1 MSSNEKTF
9 RELGLTE
16 SVLRAL
22 DELGYETPTPIQ
34 AASIQPLMSGQ
45 DILGQAQTGTGKTGA
60 FALPLLCSVDANLN
74 APQILVL
81 APTRE
86 LAVQVAEAFTS
97 YAKHMKGFHVLP
109 IYGGQSMYQQ
119 LQALRRG
126 PQVVVGT
133 PGRVMDH
140 MRRGTLKLDTL
151 KALVLD
157 EADEMLKMGFIDDI
171 EWILEHTPESRQLA
185 LFSAT
190 MPEQIKRVANKHL
203 RNPVNIS
210 IAASHT
216 TVESIEQR
224 FVQVS
229 QHNKLEA
236 LVRVLEVENTEGI
249 IIFVRTRNSCVELAE
264 KLEARGYAAS
274 PLHGDM
280 NQQARERAVDQLKSG
295 KLDILIA
302 TDVAARGLDVERIGH
317 VVNYDIP
324 YDTEAYVHRIGRTGR
339 AGRTGMAILF
349 VTSREMR
356 MLRTIERATNS
367 RISPMKVPSPESVAE
382 RRLSRLGEQVAGILA
397 NEHLDFMK
405 GAVAQ
410 LCQQLEV
417 DTEQLAAALLHQVQL
432 ERPLQLPAMHERQ
445 RDNFDE
451 RTGRGQNDRAERGD
465 REGRN
470 ERRRDSR
477 PLPGNFG
484 SADTLK
490 DNPDISMKRYLIDVG
505 RDHNVGVGNIVGA
518 IANEAN
524 IDSRYIGQIQLYDA
538 VTTVDLPD
546 GMPKEVL
553 QHLKKVRVCGKPL
566 NIREVSTDG
575 SDEIPVSN
583 GPVSKRPRKPSG
595 DRPERGERKFN
606 DRGGDRGDRG
616 GDRGDRKFGERKSFD
631 KKPASKPRR
640 PKED

>member
-9 RELGLTE
+9 RELGLNE

-34 AASIQPLMSGQ
+34 AASIQPLMAGQ

-60 FALPLLCSVDANLN
+60 FALPLLCSVDADLN

-216 TVESIEQR
+216 TVDSIEQR

-229 QHNKLEA
+229 QHNKLES

-451 RTGRGQNDRAERGD
+451 RTGRGERGE
-465 REGRN
+465 REGRG
-470 ERRRDSR
+470 ERRRENR
-477 PLPGNFG
+477 PLPGNLG
-484 SADTLK
+484 SADPLK

-553 QHLKKVRVCGKPL
+553 QHLRKVRVCGKPL
-566 NIREVSTDG
+566 NIREVSADG
-575 SDEIPVSN
+575 NDEIPQSN
-583 GPVSKRPRKPSG
+583 GPVPKRPRKPAG
-595 DRPERGERKFN
+595 ERGDRKFN
-606 DRGGDRGDRG
+606 DRGGERSDRG
-616 GDRGDRKFGERKSFD
+616 GDRGDRKFGERKNFD
-631 KKPASKPRR
+631 KKPDRKPRR

>member
-1 MSSNEKTF
+1 MSSDERTF
-9 RELGLTE
+9 RELGLSE
-16 SVLRAL
+16 NLLRAL
-22 DELGYETPTPIQ
+22 DELGYEKPTPIQ
-34 AASIQPLMSGQ
+34 SASIDPLMAGK

-60 FALPLLCSVDANLN
+60 FALPLLNKVTSQTT
-74 APQILVL
+74 PQILVL

-86 LAVQVAEAFTS
+86 LAVQVAEAFSS
-97 YAKHMKGFHVLP
+97 YAKFMKNFHVLP
-109 IYGGQSMYQQ
+109 IYGGQSMQQQ
-119 LQALRRG
+119 LNALKRG
-126 PQVVVGT
+126 PQVIVGT

-140 MRRGTLKLDTL
+140 MRRGTLKLDSL

-171 EWILEHTPESRQLA
+171 EWILEHTPSERQLA

-190 MPEQIKRVANKHL
+190 MPEQIKRVANQHL
-203 RNPVNIS
+203 RSPVHVRIES
-210 IAASHT
+210 SQT

-264 KLEARGYAAS
+264 KLEARGYASS

-280 NQQARERAVDQLKSG
+280 NQQARERAVEQLKRG

-324 YDTEAYVHRIGRTGR
+324 YDAEAYVHRIGRTGR

-356 MLRTIERATNS
+356 MLRTIERSTNS
-367 RISPMKVPSPESVAE
+367 RISPMKIPSPETVAE
-382 RRLSRLGEQVAGILA
+382 RRLSRLGEQLA
-397 NEHLDFMK
+397 ETMNTDLDFMK
-405 GAVAQ
+405 DAVAQ

-417 DTEQLAAALLHQVQL
+417 DTDLLAAALLHQVQQ
-432 ERPLQLPAMHERQ
+432 ERPLQLPAIQERA
-445 RDNFDE
+445 RDE
-451 RTGRGQNDRAERGD
+451 RNERSDRGSDRGD
-465 REGRN
+465 RGSERG
-470 ERRRDSR
+470 ERRSR
-477 PLPGNFG
+477 EPRPMPASLG
-484 SADTLK
+484 SAEALK
-490 DNPDISMKRYLIDVG
+490 DNPDLKMCRYVIDVG
-505 RDHNVGVGNIVGA
+505 RENGVGVGNIVGA

-524 IDSRYIGQIQLYDA
+524 IDSRYIGAIQLYDA

-546 GMPKEVL
+546 GMPKDVL

-566 NIREVSTDG
+566 NIREAGDQVFVDSG
-575 SDEIPVSN
+575 RGARSE
-583 GPVSKRPRKPSG
+583 RPSG
-595 DRPERGERKFN
+595 DRKPRGDRPMGDRKPRAASGDKPFADRKPRADKPAGERKP
-606 DRGGDRGDRG
+606 R
-616 GDRGDRKFGERKSFD
+616 
-631 KKPASKPRR
+631 KPR
-640 PKED
+640 EE

>member
-1 MSSNEKTF
+1 MSSNERTF
-9 RELGLTE
+9 RELGLSE
-16 SVLRAL
+16 NLLRAL
-22 DELGYETPTPIQ
+22 DELGYEKPTPIQ
-34 AASIQPLMSGQ
+34 SASIDPLMEGK
-45 DILGQAQTGTGKTGA
+45 DIIGQAQTGTGKTGA
-60 FALPLLCSVDANLN
+60 FALPLLNKVDIRLN

-86 LAVQVAEAFTS
+86 LAVQVAEAFGS

-109 IYGGQSMYQQ
+109 IYGGQSMHQQ
-119 LQALRRG
+119 LSALKRG
-126 PQVVVGT
+126 PQVIVGT

-140 MRRGTLKLDTL
+140 MRRGTLKLDAL

-171 EWILEHTPESRQLA
+171 EWVLEHKPANSQLA

-203 RNPVNIS
+203 NNPVNIS

-216 TVESIEQR
+216 TVESIEQC

-264 KLEARGYAAS
+264 KLEARGYASS

-280 NQQARERAVDQLKSG
+280 NQQARERAVEQLKRG

-324 YDTEAYVHRIGRTGR
+324 YDSEAYVHRIGRTGR

-349 VTSREMR
+349 VTHREMR

-367 RISPMKVPSPESVAE
+367 RISPMKIPSPETVAE
-382 RRLSRLGEQVAGILA
+382 RRLSRLGEQIQETLNGD
-397 NEHLDFMK
+397 LDFMK
-405 GAVAQ
+405 NAVAE
-410 LCQQLEV
+410 LCSQLEV
-417 DTEQLAAALLHQVQL
+417 DTDLLAAALLQQVQQ
-432 ERPLQLPAMHERQ
+432 ERPLQLPPIQERQ
-445 RDNFDE
+445 RDSRDE
-451 RTGRGQNDRAERGD
+451 RAPREDRGGRRERG
-465 REGRN
+465 
-470 ERRRDSR
+470 SR
-477 PLPGNFG
+477 PSSPTSFG
-484 SADTLK
+484 SPEGLK
-490 DNPDISMKRYLIDVG
+490 DNPDVKMNRYVIDVG
-505 RDHNVGVGNIVGA
+505 RENGVGVGNIVGA

-524 IDSRYIGQIQLYDA
+524 IDSRYIGQIQLYDQ

-553 QHLKKVRVCGKPL
+553 THLRKVRVCGRPL
-566 NIREVSTDG
+566 NIREAGDETFVDSG
-575 SDEIPVSN
+575 RGAPRRPRSDRPRGDRPS
-583 GPVSKRPRKPSG
+583 GDRRPRKPRDNS
-595 DRPERGERKFN
+595 
-606 DRGGDRGDRG
+606 
-616 GDRGDRKFGERKSFD
+616 
-631 KKPASKPRR
+631 
-640 PKED
+640 

>member
-60 FALPLLCSVDANLN
+60 FALPLLCSVDAELN

-140 MRRGTLKLDTL
+140 MRRGTLKLDSL

-216 TVESIEQR
+216 TVDSIEQR

-451 RTGRGQNDRAERGD
+451 RTGRGERGD
-465 REGRN
+465 REGRG
-470 ERRRDSR
+470 ERRRDNR
-477 PLPGNFG
+477 PLPGNLG
-484 SADTLK
+484 SADPLK

-553 QHLKKVRVCGKPL
+553 QHLRKVRVCGKPL
-566 NIREVSTDG
+566 NIREVSADG
-575 SDEIPVSN
+575 NDEIPQSN
-583 GPVSKRPRKPSG
+583 GPVPKRPRKPAG
-595 DRPERGERKFN
+595 ERGDRKFN
-606 DRGGDRGDRG
+606 DRG
-616 GDRGDRKFGERKSFD
+616 GDRGDRKFGERKNFD
-631 KKPASKPRR
+631 KKPDRKPRR

>member
-60 FALPLLCSVDANLN
+60 FALPLLCSVDAELN

-140 MRRGTLKLDTL
+140 MRRGTLKLDSL

-216 TVESIEQR
+216 TVDSIEQR

-451 RTGRGQNDRAERGD
+451 RTGRGERGERGD
-465 REGRN
+465 REGRG
-470 ERRRDSR
+470 ERRRDNR
-477 PLPGNFG
+477 PLPGNLG
-484 SADTLK
+484 SADPLK

-553 QHLKKVRVCGKPL
+553 QHLRKVRVCGKPL
-566 NIREVSTDG
+566 NIREVSADG
-575 SDEIPVSN
+575 NDEIPQSN
-583 GPVSKRPRKPSG
+583 GPVPKRPRKPAG
-595 DRPERGERKFN
+595 ERGDRKFN

-616 GDRGDRKFGERKSFD
+616 DRKFGERKNFD
-631 KKPASKPRR
+631 KKPDRKPRR

>member
-16 SVLRAL
+16 PLLRAL
-22 DELGYETPTPIQ
+22 DELGYEKPTPIQ
-34 AASIQPLMSGQ
+34 SESIHPLMEGK

-60 FALPLLCSVDANLN
+60 FALPLLNSIDPTTN

-86 LAVQVAEAFTS
+86 LAVQVAEAFGS
-97 YAKHMKGFHVLP
+97 YSKFMKGLHVLP
-109 IYGGQSMYQQ
+109 IYGGQSMQQQ
-119 LQALRRG
+119 LNALRRG
-126 PQVVVGT
+126 PQIIVGT

-140 MRRGTLKLDTL
+140 MRRGTLKLATL
-151 KALVLD
+151 KAMVLD

-171 EWILEHTPESRQLA
+171 EWILEHTPKERQLA

-190 MPEQIKRVANKHL
+190 MPEQIKRVANKYL
-203 RNPVNIS
+203 DNPVHIK
-210 IAASHT
+210 IASSQT

-264 KLEARGYAAS
+264 KLEARGYASS

-280 NQQARERAVDQLKSG
+280 NQQARERAVEQLKRG

-339 AGRTGMAILF
+339 AGRNGMAILF
-349 VTSREMR
+349 VTHREMR
-356 MLRTIERATNS
+356 MLRTIERATKS
-367 RISPMKVPSPESVAE
+367 RIAPMNVPSPETVTE
-382 RRLSRLGEQVAGILA
+382 RRLSRLGEQVSSIID
-397 NEHLDFMK
+397 NDSLDFMK

-417 DTEQLAAALLHQVQL
+417 DTDILAAALLQQVQK
-432 ERPLQLPAMHERQ
+432 ERPLQLPAITERQ
-445 RDNFDE
+445 RDNRDS
-451 RTGRGQNDRAERGD
+451 
-465 REGRN
+465 RN
-470 ERRRDSR
+470 ERGSREPRERTRRGDSR
-477 PLPGNFG
+477 PTPTNLGT
-484 SADTLK
+484 ADPLK
-490 DNPDISMKRYLIDVG
+490 DNPDVKMCRYLIDVG
-505 RDHNVGVGNIVGA
+505 RDNGVGVGNIVGA
-518 IANEAN
+518 VANEAN
-524 IDSRYIGQIQLYDA
+524 IDSRYIGQIQLFDQMTA
-538 VTTVDLPD
+538 IDLPD
-546 GMPKEVL
+546 GMPKDVL
-553 QHLKKVRVCGKPL
+553 QHLRKVRVCGKAL
-566 NIREVSTDG
+566 NIREAEGQTVEVSD
-575 SDEIPVSN
+575 SRPAR
-583 GPVSKRPRKPSG
+583 RPRRSSSDRRPSG
-595 DRPERGERKFN
+595 DRKPHRK
-606 DRGGDRGDRG
+606 G
-616 GDRGDRKFGERKSFD
+616 
-631 KKPASKPRR
+631 PAKDA
-640 PKED
+640 E

>member
-1 MSSNEKTF
+1 MSSNERTF
-9 RELGLTE
+9 RELGLSE
-16 SVLRAL
+16 YLLRSL
-22 DELGYETPTPIQ
+22 DELGYEKPTPIQ
-34 AASIQPLMSGQ
+34 SASIDPLMAGK
-45 DILGQAQTGTGKTGA
+45 DIIGQAQTGTGKTGA
-60 FALPLLCSVDANLN
+60 FALPLLNKIDMKIN

-86 LAVQVAEAFTS
+86 LAVQVAEAFGS

-109 IYGGQSMYQQ
+109 IYGGQSMQQQ
-119 LQALRRG
+119 LNALKRG
-126 PQVVVGT
+126 PQVIVGT

-140 MRRGTLKLDTL
+140 MRRGTLKLDSL

-171 EWILEHTPESRQLA
+171 EWVLEHKPADSQLA

-190 MPEQIKRVANKHL
+190 MPEQIKRVAAKHL
-203 RNPVNIS
+203 NNPVNIS

-216 TVESIEQR
+216 TVESIDQR
-224 FVQVS
+224 YVQVS

-264 KLEARGYAAS
+264 KLEARGYASS

-280 NQQARERAVDQLKSG
+280 NQQARERAVDQLKRG

-324 YDTEAYVHRIGRTGR
+324 YDSEAYVHRIGRTGR

-349 VTSREMR
+349 VTNREMR

-367 RISPMKVPSPESVAE
+367 RISPMKVPSPETVAE
-382 RRLSRLGEQVAGILA
+382 RRLSRLGEQIQETINGD
-397 NEHLDFMK
+397 LDFMK
-405 GAVAQ
+405 NAVAE

-417 DTEQLAAALLHQVQL
+417 DTDLLAAALLQQVQQ
-432 ERPLQLPAMHERQ
+432 ERPLQLPTITERQ
-445 RDNFDE
+445 RDSRDE
-451 RTGRGQNDRAERGD
+451 RSDRGSDRGD
-465 REGRN
+465 RNSDRGDRGDRPRR
-470 ERRRDSR
+470 ERSDRSSR
-477 PLPGNFG
+477 PAPTSFG

-490 DNPDISMKRYLIDVG
+490 DNPDVKMNRYVIDVG
-505 RDHNVGVGNIVGA
+505 RENGVGVGNIVGA

-524 IDSRYIGQIQLYDA
+524 IDSRFIGQIQLFDQ

-546 GMPKEVL
+546 GMPKDIL
-553 QHLKKVRVCGKPL
+553 AHLRKVRVCGRPL
-566 NIREVSTDG
+566 NIREAGDEVFVDSG
-575 SDEIPVSN
+575 RGAPRKPRSDRPRGDRPRGDRPAGDRPASVER
-583 GPVSKRPRKPSG
+583 RPRKPRDNG
-595 DRPERGERKFN
+595 
-606 DRGGDRGDRG
+606 
-616 GDRGDRKFGERKSFD
+616 
-631 KKPASKPRR
+631 
-640 PKED
+640 

>member
-1 MSSNEKTF
+1 MSSNERTF
-9 RELGLTE
+9 RELGLSE
-16 SVLRAL
+16 NLLRAL
-22 DELGYETPTPIQ
+22 DELGYEKPTPIQ
-34 AASIQPLMSGQ
+34 SASIDPLMAGK

-60 FALPLLCSVDANLN
+60 FALPLLNKVTSQST
-74 APQILVL
+74 PQILVL

-86 LAVQVAEAFTS
+86 LAVQVAEAFSS
-97 YAKHMKGFHVLP
+97 YAKFMKGFHVLP
-109 IYGGQSMYQQ
+109 IYGGQSMQQQ
-119 LQALRRG
+119 LNALKRG
-126 PQVVVGT
+126 PQVIVGT

-140 MRRGTLKLDTL
+140 MRRGTLKLDSL

-171 EWILEHTPESRQLA
+171 EWILEHTPSERQLA

-203 RNPVNIS
+203 KDATNIS

-264 KLEARGYAAS
+264 KLEARGYASS

-280 NQQARERAVDQLKSG
+280 NQQARERAVEQLKRG

-367 RISPMKVPSPESVAE
+367 RISPMKVPSPETVAE
-382 RRLSRLGEQVAGILA
+382 RRLSRLGEQLA
-397 NEHLDFMK
+397 QTMNNDLEFMRE
-405 GAVAQ
+405 AVAQ

-417 DTEQLAAALLHQVQL
+417 DTDLLAAALLHQVQQ
-432 ERPLQLPAMHERQ
+432 ERPLQLPAIQERV
-445 RDNFDE
+445 RDE
-451 RTGRGQNDRAERGD
+451 RSERAPSERGE
-465 REGRN
+465 RGERG
-470 ERRRDSR
+470 ERRSRESR
-477 PLPGNFG
+477 PMPASLG
-484 SADTLK
+484 AAEALK
-490 DNPDISMKRYLIDVG
+490 DNPDLKMCRYVIDVG
-505 RDHNVGVGNIVGA
+505 RENGVGVGNIVGA

-524 IDSRYIGQIQLYDA
+524 IDSRYIGAIQLYDA

-546 GMPKEVL
+546 GMPKDVL
-553 QHLKKVRVCGKPL
+553 QHLKKVRVCGRPL
-566 NIREVSTDG
+566 NIREAGDQVFVDSG
-575 SDEIPVSN
+575 RGARSSSERRPRSDRPAGDRKPRAASAGDKPFAERKPRADKPA
-583 GPVSKRPRKPSG
+583 GERKPRKP
-595 DRPERGERKFN
+595 REE
-606 DRGGDRGDRG
+606 
-616 GDRGDRKFGERKSFD
+616 
-631 KKPASKPRR
+631 
-640 PKED
+640 

>member
-1 MSSNEKTF
+1 MSSNERTF
-9 RELGLTE
+9 RELGLSE
-16 SVLRAL
+16 NLLRAL
-22 DELGYETPTPIQ
+22 DELGYEKPTPIQ
-34 AASIQPLMSGQ
+34 SASIDPLMAGK

-60 FALPLLCSVDANLN
+60 FALPLLNKVTSQST
-74 APQILVL
+74 PQILVL

-86 LAVQVAEAFTS
+86 LAVQVAEAFSS
-97 YAKHMKGFHVLP
+97 YAKFMKGFHVLP
-109 IYGGQSMYQQ
+109 IYGGQSMQQQ
-119 LQALRRG
+119 LNALKRG
-126 PQVVVGT
+126 PQVIVGT

-140 MRRGTLKLDTL
+140 MRRGTLKLDSL

-171 EWILEHTPESRQLA
+171 EWILEHTPSERQLA

-203 RNPVNIS
+203 KDATNIS

-264 KLEARGYAAS
+264 KLEARGYASS

-280 NQQARERAVDQLKSG
+280 NQQARERAVEQLKRG

-367 RISPMKVPSPESVAE
+367 RISPMKVPSPETVAE
-382 RRLSRLGEQVAGILA
+382 RRLSRLGEQLA
-397 NEHLDFMK
+397 QTMNNDLEFMRE
-405 GAVAQ
+405 AVAQ

-417 DTEQLAAALLHQVQL
+417 DTDLLAAALLHQVQQ
-432 ERPLQLPAMHERQ
+432 ERPLQLPAIQERV
-445 RDNFDE
+445 RDE
-451 RTGRGQNDRAERGD
+451 RSERAPSERGE
-465 REGRN
+465 RG
-470 ERRRDSR
+470 ERRSRESR
-477 PLPGNFG
+477 PMPASLGT
-484 SADTLK
+484 AEALK
-490 DNPDISMKRYLIDVG
+490 DNPDLKMCRYVIDVG
-505 RDHNVGVGNIVGA
+505 RENGVGVGNIVGA

-524 IDSRYIGQIQLYDA
+524 IDSRYIGAIQLYDA

-546 GMPKEVL
+546 GMPKDVL
-553 QHLKKVRVCGKPL
+553 QHLKKVRVCGRPL
-566 NIREVSTDG
+566 NIREAGDQVFVDSG
-575 SDEIPVSN
+575 RGARSDRPSGERRPR
-583 GPVSKRPRKPSG
+583 GDRPAFERKPRAAATGDKPFADRKPRADKPAGERKPRKP
-595 DRPERGERKFN
+595 REE
-606 DRGGDRGDRG
+606 
-616 GDRGDRKFGERKSFD
+616 
-631 KKPASKPRR
+631 
-640 PKED
+640 

>member
-1 MSSNEKTF
+1 MSSSEKTF
-9 RELGLTE
+9 RELGLSE
-16 SVLRAL
+16 ALLRAL
-22 DELGYETPTPIQ
+22 DELGYENPTPIQ
-34 AASIQPLMSGQ
+34 AASIAPLMAGQ

-60 FALPLLCSVDANLN
+60 FALPLLNATDHNLN

-86 LAVQVAEAFTS
+86 LAVQVAEAFSS
-97 YAKHMKGFHVLP
+97 YAKFMKGFHVLP
-109 IYGGQSMYQQ
+109 IYGGQSMHQQ

-140 MRRGTLKLDTL
+140 MRRGTLKLDSL

-171 EWILEHTPESRQLA
+171 EWILDHTPAERQLA

-203 RNPVNIS
+203 NNPATIS

-216 TVESIEQR
+216 TVDSIEQR

-264 KLEARGYAAS
+264 KLEARGYASS

-349 VTSREMR
+349 VTHREMR

-367 RISPMKVPSPESVAE
+367 RISPMKVPSPETVAE
-382 RRLSRLGEQVAGILA
+382 RRLSRLGEQVAAIIA
-397 NEHLDFMK
+397 NEELDFMK

-417 DTEQLAAALLHQVQL
+417 DTDILAAALLHQVQQ
-432 ERPLQLPAMHERQ
+432 ERPLQLPPIQERQ
-445 RDNFDE
+445 RDSRDE
-451 RTGRGQNDRAERGD
+451 RSGSRDDRGSREDRGS
-465 REGRN
+465 
-470 ERRRDSR
+470 RRRDSR
-477 PLPGNFG
+477 PVPGDLG
-484 SADTLK
+484 KADSLK
-490 DNPDISMKRYLIDVG
+490 DNPDLQMCRYVLDVG
-505 RDHNVGVGNIVGA
+505 REHGVGVGNIVGA
-518 IANEAN
+518 IANEAS
-524 IDSRYIGQIQLYDA
+524 IDSRYIGQIQLFDTL
-538 VTTVDLPD
+538 TTVDLPA
-546 GMPKEVL
+546 GMPKDVL
-553 QHLKKVRVCGKPL
+553 AHLKKVRVCGKPI
-566 NIREVSTDG
+566 NIREAG
-575 SDEIPVSN
+575 SQSFEGEQRPAR
-583 GPVSKRPRKPSG
+583 RPRKHS
-595 DRPERGERKFN
+595 GERRP
-606 DRGGDRGDRG
+606 DR
-616 GDRGDRKFGERKSFD
+616 
-631 KKPASKPRR
+631 KPRR
-640 PKED
+640 RDDRS

>member
-9 RELGLTE
+9 RELGLSE
-16 SVLRAL
+16 PLLRAL
-22 DELGYETPTPIQ
+22 DELGYENPTPIQ
-34 AASIQPLMSGQ
+34 AASIDPLMEGR

-60 FALPLLCSVDANLN
+60 FALPLLN
-74 APQILVL
+74 AIDHSQNTPQILVL

-86 LAVQVAEAFTS
+86 LAVQVAEAFSS
-97 YAKHMKGFHVLP
+97 YAKFMKGFHVLP

-126 PQVVVGT
+126 PQVIVGT

-151 KALVLD
+151 RALVLD

-171 EWILEHTPESRQLA
+171 EWILEHTPAERQLA

-203 RNPVNIS
+203 RDPAQIS

-216 TVESIEQR
+216 TVDSIEQR

-280 NQQARERAVDQLKSG
+280 NQQARERAVDQLKCG

-349 VTSREMR
+349 VTHREMR

-367 RISPMKVPSPESVAE
+367 RISPMKVPSPETVAE
-382 RRLSRLGEQVAGILA
+382 RRLSRLGEQVAEVVA
-397 NEHLDFMK
+397 NESLDFMEA
-405 GAVAQ
+405 AVAQ

-417 DTEQLAAALLHQVQL
+417 DTDKLAAALLQLVQK
-432 ERPLQLPAMHERQ
+432 ERPLQLPPMQERA
-445 RDNFDE
+445 RDSRDE
-451 RTGRGQNDRAERGD
+451 RAP
-465 REGRN
+465 REGREPR
-470 ERRRDSR
+470 ERRPR
-477 PLPGNFG
+477 PTADMLG
-484 SADTLK
+484 SAEALK
-490 DNPDISMKRYLIDVG
+490 DNPDVKMCRYVIDVG
-505 RDHNVGVGNIVGA
+505 RENGVGVGNIVGA

-524 IDSRYIGQIQLYDA
+524 IDSRYIGQIQLFDS

-546 GMPKEVL
+546 GMPKDVL
-553 QHLKKVRVCGKPL
+553 QHLKKVRVCGRPL
-566 NIREVSTDG
+566 NIREVTENMTFEDSG
-575 SDEIPVSN
+575 SGAPRRR
-583 GPVSKRPRKPSG
+583 RPQGG
-595 DRPERGERKFN
+595 DRRGFGGERGER
-606 DRGGDRGDRG
+606 RSHGGDRGDRG
-616 GDRGDRKFGERKSFD
+616 DRQH
-631 KKPASKPRR
+631 KKPHRKGGFQQR
-640 PKED
+640 D

>member
-1 MSSNEKTF
+1 MSSDERTF
-9 RELGLTE
+9 RELGLSE
-16 SVLRAL
+16 NLLRAL
-22 DELGYETPTPIQ
+22 DELGYEKPTPIQ
-34 AASIQPLMSGQ
+34 SASIDPLMAGK

-60 FALPLLCSVDANLN
+60 FALPLLNKVTSQTT
-74 APQILVL
+74 PQILVL

-86 LAVQVAEAFTS
+86 LAVQVAEAFSS
-97 YAKHMKGFHVLP
+97 YAKFIKNFHVLP
-109 IYGGQSMYQQ
+109 IYGGQSMQQQ
-119 LQALRRG
+119 LNALKRG
-126 PQVVVGT
+126 PQVIVGT

-140 MRRGTLKLDTL
+140 MRRGTLKLDSL

-171 EWILEHTPESRQLA
+171 EWILEHTPSERQLA

-190 MPEQIKRVANKHL
+190 MPEQIKRVANQHL
-203 RNPVNIS
+203 RSPVHVRIES
-210 IAASHT
+210 SQT

-264 KLEARGYAAS
+264 KLEARGYASS

-280 NQQARERAVDQLKSG
+280 NQQARERAVEQLKNG

-339 AGRTGMAILF
+339 AGRNGMAILF

-367 RISPMKVPSPESVAE
+367 RISPMKVPSPETVAE
-382 RRLSRLGEQVAGILA
+382 RRLSRLGEQLA
-397 NEHLDFMK
+397 QTMNNDLEFMRE
-405 GAVAQ
+405 AVAQ

-417 DTEQLAAALLHQVQL
+417 DTDLLAAALLHKVQQ
-432 ERPLQLPAMHERQ
+432 ERPLQLPAIQERV
-445 RDNFDE
+445 RDE
-451 RTGRGQNDRAERGD
+451 RSERSERGSD
-465 REGRN
+465 RGADRG
-470 ERRRDSR
+470 ERRSRESR
-477 PLPGNFG
+477 PMPASLG
-484 SADTLK
+484 SAEALK
-490 DNPDISMKRYLIDVG
+490 DNPDLKMCRYVIDVG
-505 RDHNVGVGNIVGA
+505 RENGVGVGNIVGA

-524 IDSRYIGQIQLYDA
+524 IDSRYIGAIQLYDS

-546 GMPKEVL
+546 GMPKDVL

-566 NIREVSTDG
+566 NIREAGDQVFVDSG
-575 SDEIPVSN
+575 RGARSDRRPRSDRPAGDRKPRAASGDKPFADRKPRSDKPAGER
-583 GPVSKRPRKPSG
+583 RPRKP
-595 DRPERGERKFN
+595 REE
-606 DRGGDRGDRG
+606 
-616 GDRGDRKFGERKSFD
+616 
-631 KKPASKPRR
+631 
-640 PKED
+640 

>member
-9 RELGLTE
+9 RELGLSE
-16 SVLRAL
+16 PLLRAL
-22 DELGYETPTPIQ
+22 DELGYEKPTPIQ
-34 AASIQPLMSGQ
+34 SESINPLMEGK

-60 FALPLLCSVDANLN
+60 FALPLLNNIDPTVN

-86 LAVQVAEAFTS
+86 LAVQVAEAFAS
-97 YAKHMKGFHVLP
+97 YAKFMKGLHVLP
-109 IYGGQSMYQQ
+109 IYGGQSMQQQ
-119 LQALRRG
+119 LNALKRG
-126 PQVVVGT
+126 PQVIVGT

-140 MRRGTLKLDTL
+140 MRRGTLKLTSL
-151 KALVLD
+151 KSMVLD

-171 EWILEHTPESRQLA
+171 EWILEHTPKERQLA

-190 MPEQIKRVANKHL
+190 MPEQIKRVANKYL
-203 RNPVNIS
+203 DNPVHIK
-210 IAASHT
+210 IASSQA

-264 KLEARGYAAS
+264 KLEARGYASS

-280 NQQARERAVDQLKSG
+280 NQQARERAVDQLKRG

-349 VTSREMR
+349 VTHREMR

-367 RISPMKVPSPESVAE
+367 RIAPMNVPSPETVTE
-382 RRLSRLGEQVAGILA
+382 RRLSRLGEQVANVIS
-397 NEHLDFMK
+397 NDSLDFMK

-417 DTEQLAAALLHQVQL
+417 DTDILAAALLQQVQK
-432 ERPLQLPAMHERQ
+432 ERPLQLPAINERQ
-445 RDNFDE
+445 RDS
-451 RTGRGQNDRAERGD
+451 
-465 REGRN
+465 
-470 ERRRDSR
+470 RDSR
-477 PLPGNFG
+477 SERSDSRSERSDSRSERGTRERSRRSESRPTPTNLGT
-484 SADTLK
+484 ADPLK
-490 DNPDISMKRYLIDVG
+490 DNPDVKMCRYIIDVG
-505 RDHNVGVGNIVGA
+505 RDNGVGVGNIVGA
-518 IANEAN
+518 VANEAN
-524 IDSRYIGQIQLYDA
+524 IDSRYIGQIQLFDKMTA
-538 VTTVDLPD
+538 IDLPD
-546 GMPKEVL
+546 GMPKDVL
-553 QHLKKVRVCGKPL
+553 QHLRKVRVCGQAL
-566 NIREVSTDG
+566 NIREASGQVIEGGSTDE
-575 SDEIPVSN
+575 SRPAR
-583 GPVSKRPRKPSG
+583 RPRKPSG
-595 DRPERGERKFN
+595 DRRPSG
-606 DRGGDRGDRG
+606 
-616 GDRGDRKFGERKSFD
+616 D
-631 KKPASKPRR
+631 KKPHRKGPEKDS
-640 PKED
+640 E

>member
-1 MSSNEKTF
+1 MSSDERTF
-9 RELGLTE
+9 RELGLSE
-16 SVLRAL
+16 NLLRAL
-22 DELGYETPTPIQ
+22 DELGYEKPTPIQ
-34 AASIQPLMSGQ
+34 SASIDPLMAGK

-60 FALPLLCSVDANLN
+60 FALPLLNKVTSQTT
-74 APQILVL
+74 PQILVL

-86 LAVQVAEAFTS
+86 LAVQVAEAFSS
-97 YAKHMKGFHVLP
+97 YAKFIKNFHVLP
-109 IYGGQSMYQQ
+109 IYGGQSMQQQ
-119 LQALRRG
+119 LNALKRG
-126 PQVVVGT
+126 PQVIVGT

-140 MRRGTLKLDTL
+140 MRRGTLKLDSL

-171 EWILEHTPESRQLA
+171 EWILEHTPSERQLA

-190 MPEQIKRVANKHL
+190 MPEQIKRVANQHL
-203 RNPVNIS
+203 RSPVHVRIES
-210 IAASHT
+210 SQT

-264 KLEARGYAAS
+264 KLEARGYASS

-280 NQQARERAVDQLKSG
+280 NQQARERAVEQLKNG

-339 AGRTGMAILF
+339 AGRNGMAILF

-367 RISPMKVPSPESVAE
+367 RISPMKVPSPETVAE
-382 RRLSRLGEQVAGILA
+382 RRLSRLGEQLA
-397 NEHLDFMK
+397 QTMNNDLEFMRE
-405 GAVAQ
+405 AVAQ

-417 DTEQLAAALLHQVQL
+417 DTDLLAAALLHQVQQ
-432 ERPLQLPAMHERQ
+432 ERPLQLPAIQERV
-445 RDNFDE
+445 RDE
-451 RTGRGQNDRAERGD
+451 RSERSERSSDRGADRG
-465 REGRN
+465 
-470 ERRRDSR
+470 ERRSRESR
-477 PLPGNFG
+477 PMPASLG
-484 SADTLK
+484 SAEALK
-490 DNPDISMKRYLIDVG
+490 DNPDLKMCRYVIDVG
-505 RDHNVGVGNIVGA
+505 RENGVGVGNIVGA

-524 IDSRYIGQIQLYDA
+524 IDSRYIGAIQLYDS

-546 GMPKEVL
+546 GMPKDVL

-566 NIREVSTDG
+566 NIREAGDQVFVDSG
-575 SDEIPVSN
+575 RGARSDRRPRSDRPAGDRKPRAASGDKPFADRKPRSDKPAGER
-583 GPVSKRPRKPSG
+583 RPRKP
-595 DRPERGERKFN
+595 REE
-606 DRGGDRGDRG
+606 
-616 GDRGDRKFGERKSFD
+616 
-631 KKPASKPRR
+631 
-640 PKED
+640 

>member
-1 MSSNEKTF
+1 MSSNERTF
-9 RELGLTE
+9 RELGLSE
-16 SVLRAL
+16 NLLRAL
-22 DELGYETPTPIQ
+22 DELGYEKPTPIQ
-34 AASIQPLMSGQ
+34 SASIDPLMEGK

-60 FALPLLCSVDANLN
+60 FALPLLNQVDIRLN

-86 LAVQVAEAFTS
+86 LAVQVAEAFGS

-109 IYGGQSMYQQ
+109 IYGGQSMHQQ
-119 LQALRRG
+119 LSALRRG
-126 PQVVVGT
+126 PQVIVGT

-140 MRRGTLKLDTL
+140 MRRGTLKLDSL

-171 EWILEHTPESRQLA
+171 EWVLEHKPANSQLA

-203 RNPVNIS
+203 NDPVHIS

-216 TVESIEQR
+216 TVESIEQC

-264 KLEARGYAAS
+264 KLEARGYASS

-280 NQQARERAVDQLKSG
+280 NQQARERAVEQLKRG

-324 YDTEAYVHRIGRTGR
+324 YDSEAYVHRIGRTGR

-349 VTSREMR
+349 VTHREMR

-367 RISPMKVPSPESVAE
+367 RISPMKVPSPETVAE
-382 RRLSRLGEQVAGILA
+382 RRLSRLGEQIQETLNGD
-397 NEHLDFMK
+397 LDFMK
-405 GAVAQ
+405 NAVAE
-410 LCQQLEV
+410 LCTQLEV
-417 DTEQLAAALLHQVQL
+417 DTDLLAAALLHQVQQ
-432 ERPLQLPAMHERQ
+432 ERPLQLPPIQERQ
-445 RDNFDE
+445 RDS
-451 RTGRGQNDRAERGD
+451 
-465 REGRN
+465 
-470 ERRRDSR
+470 RDSR
-477 PLPGNFG
+477 EDRPRRERSNRPAPTSFG
-484 SADTLK
+484 KADGLK
-490 DNPDISMKRYLIDVG
+490 DNPDVKMNRYVIDVG
-505 RDHNVGVGNIVGA
+505 RENGVGVGNIVGA

-524 IDSRYIGQIQLYDA
+524 IDSRYIGQIQLYDQ

-546 GMPKEVL
+546 GMPKDVL
-553 QHLKKVRVCGKPL
+553 THLRKVRVCGRPL
-566 NIREVSTDG
+566 NIREAG
-575 SDEIPVSN
+575 DEKFVDSGRGAGAPRRPRGDRNDRRPRGDRPS
-583 GPVSKRPRKPSG
+583 GDRRPRKPRDNG
-595 DRPERGERKFN
+595 
-606 DRGGDRGDRG
+606 
-616 GDRGDRKFGERKSFD
+616 
-631 KKPASKPRR
+631 
-640 PKED
+640 

>member
-60 FALPLLCSVDANLN
+60 FALPLLCSVDAELN

-140 MRRGTLKLDTL
+140 MRRGTLKLDSL

-216 TVESIEQR
+216 TVDSIEQR

-229 QHNKLEA
+229 QHNKLES

-451 RTGRGQNDRAERGD
+451 RTGRGERGD
-465 REGRN
+465 REGRG
-470 ERRRDSR
+470 ERRRDNR
-477 PLPGNFG
+477 PLPGNLG
-484 SADTLK
+484 SADPLK

-553 QHLKKVRVCGKPL
+553 QHLRKVRVCGKPL
-566 NIREVSTDG
+566 NIREVSADG
-575 SDEIPVSN
+575 NDEIPQSS
-583 GPVSKRPRKPSG
+583 GPVPKRPRKPAG
-595 DRPERGERKFN
+595 ERGDRKFN

-616 GDRGDRKFGERKSFD
+616 GDRGDRKFGERKNFD
-631 KKPASKPRR
+631 KKPDRKPRR

>member
-1 MSSNEKTF
+1 MSSNERTF
-9 RELGLTE
+9 RELGLSE
-16 SVLRAL
+16 NLLRAL
-22 DELGYETPTPIQ
+22 DELGYEKPTPIQ
-34 AASIQPLMSGQ
+34 SASIDPLMAGK

-60 FALPLLCSVDANLN
+60 FALPLLNKVTSQST
-74 APQILVL
+74 PQILVL

-86 LAVQVAEAFTS
+86 LAVQVAEAFSS
-97 YAKHMKGFHVLP
+97 YAKFMKGFHVLP
-109 IYGGQSMYQQ
+109 IYGGQSMQQQ
-119 LQALRRG
+119 LNALKRG
-126 PQVVVGT
+126 PQVIVGT

-140 MRRGTLKLDTL
+140 MRRGTLKLDSL

-171 EWILEHTPESRQLA
+171 EWILEHTPSERQLA

-203 RNPVNIS
+203 KDATNIS

-264 KLEARGYAAS
+264 KLEARGYASS

-280 NQQARERAVDQLKSG
+280 NQQARERAVEQLKRG

-367 RISPMKVPSPESVAE
+367 RISPMKVPSPETVAE
-382 RRLSRLGEQVAGILA
+382 RRLSRLGEQLA
-397 NEHLDFMK
+397 QTMNNDLEFMRE
-405 GAVAQ
+405 AVAQ

-417 DTEQLAAALLHQVQL
+417 DTDLLAAALLHQVQQ
-432 ERPLQLPAMHERQ
+432 ERPLQLPAIQERV
-445 RDNFDE
+445 RDE
-451 RTGRGQNDRAERGD
+451 RSERAPSERSERGE
-465 REGRN
+465 RG
-470 ERRRDSR
+470 ERRSRESR
-477 PLPGNFG
+477 PMPASLG
-484 SADTLK
+484 AAEALK
-490 DNPDISMKRYLIDVG
+490 DNPDLKMCRYVIDVG
-505 RDHNVGVGNIVGA
+505 RENGVGVGNIVGA

-524 IDSRYIGQIQLYDA
+524 IDSRYIGAIQLYDA

-546 GMPKEVL
+546 GMPKDVL
-553 QHLKKVRVCGKPL
+553 QHLKKVRVCGRPL
-566 NIREVSTDG
+566 NIREAGDQVFVDSG
-575 SDEIPVSN
+575 RGARSDRPSGERRPR
-583 GPVSKRPRKPSG
+583 GDRPAFERKPRAAATGDKPFADRKPRADKPAGERKPRKP
-595 DRPERGERKFN
+595 REE
-606 DRGGDRGDRG
+606 
-616 GDRGDRKFGERKSFD
+616 
-631 KKPASKPRR
+631 
-640 PKED
+640 

>member
-1 MSSNEKTF
+1 MSSDERTF
-9 RELGLTE
+9 RELGLSE
-16 SVLRAL
+16 NLLRAL
-22 DELGYETPTPIQ
+22 DELGYEKPTPIQ
-34 AASIQPLMSGQ
+34 SASIDPLMAGK

-60 FALPLLCSVDANLN
+60 FALPLLNKVTSQTT
-74 APQILVL
+74 PQILVL

-86 LAVQVAEAFTS
+86 LAVQVAEAFSS
-97 YAKHMKGFHVLP
+97 YAKFMKNFHVLP
-109 IYGGQSMYQQ
+109 IYGGQSMQQQ
-119 LQALRRG
+119 LNALKRG
-126 PQVVVGT
+126 PQVIVGT

-140 MRRGTLKLDTL
+140 MRRGTLKLDSL

-171 EWILEHTPESRQLA
+171 EWILEHTPSERQLA

-190 MPEQIKRVANKHL
+190 MPEQIKRVANQHL
-203 RNPVNIS
+203 RSPVHVRIES
-210 IAASHT
+210 SQT

-264 KLEARGYAAS
+264 KLEARGYASS

-280 NQQARERAVDQLKSG
+280 NQQARERAVEQLKNG

-339 AGRTGMAILF
+339 AGRNGMAILF

-367 RISPMKVPSPESVAE
+367 RISPMKVPSPETVAE
-382 RRLSRLGEQVAGILA
+382 RRLSRLGEQLA
-397 NEHLDFMK
+397 QTMNNDLEFMRE
-405 GAVAQ
+405 AVAQ

-417 DTEQLAAALLHQVQL
+417 DTDLLAAALLHQVQQ
-432 ERPLQLPAMHERQ
+432 ERPLQLPAIQERV
-445 RDNFDE
+445 RDE
-451 RTGRGQNDRAERGD
+451 RSERSERSSDRGADRG
-465 REGRN
+465 
-470 ERRRDSR
+470 ERRSRESR
-477 PLPGNFG
+477 PMPASLG
-484 SADTLK
+484 SAEALK
-490 DNPDISMKRYLIDVG
+490 DNPDLKMCRYVIDVG
-505 RDHNVGVGNIVGA
+505 RENGVGVGNIVGA

-524 IDSRYIGQIQLYDA
+524 IDSRYIGAIQLYDS

-546 GMPKEVL
+546 GMPKDVL

-566 NIREVSTDG
+566 NIREAGDQVFVDSG
-575 SDEIPVSN
+575 RGARSDRRPRSDRPAGDRKPRAASGDKPFADRKPRSDKPAGER
-583 GPVSKRPRKPSG
+583 RPRKP
-595 DRPERGERKFN
+595 REE
-606 DRGGDRGDRG
+606 
-616 GDRGDRKFGERKSFD
+616 
-631 KKPASKPRR
+631 
-640 PKED
+640 